1 MSESAGKVIAE
12 VIEHHTEALAK
23 MIRSLAKESEKSA
36 KRGNSGKLF
45 GQALG
50 ILILI
55 ATFIGESKQVSLEF
69 IRDWIPFAVGMM
81 GIAVTV
87 TGQYINPEGRMK
99 LAQAS
104 SDLASK
110 IRVLRNKVRVDVAS
124 IDQSDDAKMQA
135 LLEQLQETEKGIFQ
149 DARGAGI
156 NTDISLILDQRFAS
170 KTTIFERMTGN

>member
-1 MSESAGKVIAE
+1 MSESASKVIAE
-12 VIEHHTEALAK
+12 VIEQHTEALAM

-36 KRGNSGKLF
+36 KRGNGGKLF

-55 ATFIGESKQVSLEF
+55 ATFIGETDLESLQF
-69 IRDWIPFAVGMM
+69 VRGWIPFAVGIM

-124 IDQSDDAKMQA
+124 IDQSDDGKMQA
-135 LLEQLQETEKGIFQ
+135 LLEQLQDTENGIFQ
-149 DARGAGI
+149 DARSAGI
-156 NTDISLILDQRFAS
+156 NSDISLILDQRFAS
-170 KTTIFERMTGN
+170 KSTIFERMAGN